1 MKGENANNSAKIKR
15 FKNTL
20 WYREKTPNTHYAPI
34 NWPTRHAMVV
44 GHTPQSPYK
53 SKILTY
59 RGKFY
64 FSRFHPT
71 V

>member
-34 NWPTRHAMVV
+34 NWSTRHAMVV
-44 GHTPQSPYK
+44 GHTPQSER
-53 SKILTY
+53 SKCTIF
-59 RGKFY
+59 R
-64 FSRFHPT
+64 
-71 V
+71 